1 MVKVCFISSGDL
13 WAGAEVVVW
22 NLIRQLQKF
31 PDIELS
37 AIILNEGRLAAELRN
52 LKLIIRV
59 LDERRQS
66 FPMLVLRAC
75 AFLRQRQS
83 QVLHSHRYKE
93 NILTFF
99 ARSSVRKARLV
110 ATQHGMPETG
120 HGGFRAAG
128 CLVAGLN
135 SHLLAHQFDQL
146 VGVSFDMQKRLIQE
160 FGFRK
165 EKVSVI
171 HNGIELPEL
180 RSFKR
185 SGLMAVGS
193 AGRLF
198 AVKDFPLMIAAARI
212 ASRQKAGLRFE
223 IAGEGP
229 ERAHLEELIAAFG
242 VGDHFTLRGH
252 VADMQRFYSGLDV
265 YMNTSI
271 HEGIPMS
278 ILEAM
283 AHGVPVI
290 APRVGG
296 IVEIID
302 DGVDGFL
309 VSGRKPKDF
318 AERCIRLQDLEL
330 RKRMGQAA
338 RDKVKRLFSAEQMA
352 NQYHRLYHELA
363 S

>member
-1 MVKVCFISSGDL
+1 
-13 WAGAEVVVW
+13 VVW
-22 NLIRQLQKF
+22 NLLRQLQKF
-31 PDIELS
+31 PDLELS
-37 AIILNEGRLAAELRN
+37 ALILNEGRLAEELRN
-52 LKLIIRV
+52 LKLIFRV

-66 FPMLVLRAC
+66 FPKLVLGAR
-75 AFLRQRQS
+75 AFLRQRPP

-99 ARSSVRKARLV
+99 AQGFGRQTRLV

-120 HGGFRAAG
+120 HGDSGVAG

-135 SHLLAHQFDQL
+135 RHLLANHFDQL
-146 VGVSFDMQKRLIQE
+146 VGVSFDIQKRFIQE
-160 FGFRK
+160 LGFCK
-165 EKVSVI
+165 EKVRVI
-171 HNGIELPEL
+171 HNGIEMPEL
-180 RSFKR
+180 PSLNR
-185 SGLMAVGS
+185 SGPVVVGS

-198 AVKDFPLMIAAARI
+198 TVKDFPLMIAAARI
-212 ASRQKAGLRFE
+212 AVSPKAALRFE

-229 ERAHLEELIAAFG
+229 ERANLEELVSACG
-242 VGDHFTLRGH
+242 VRDHFTLRGH
-252 VADMQRFYSGLDV
+252 LDDMQRFYSELDV
-265 YMNTSI
+265 YMNTSL

-290 APRVGG
+290 APQVGG

-309 VSGRKPKDF
+309 VSGRKPQDF
-318 AERCIRLQDLEL
+318 AEKCIWLQDFEL

-352 NQYHRLYHELA
+352 HQYHRLYHELA
-363 S
+363 SCWDQTPTQR

>member
-1 MVKVCFISSGDL
+1 MLSVCHIVSGDL
-13 WAGAEVVVW
+13 WAGAEVLTF
-22 NLIRQLQKF
+22 NLLRQLNKI
-31 PDIELS
+31 PDLTIS
-37 AIILNEGRLAAELRN
+37 AVVLNEGRLAEELRRQGVT
-52 LKLIIRV
+52 IRV
-59 LDERRQS
+59 IGERGQP
-66 FPMLVLRAC
+66 FVKLLREVRAYI
-75 AFLRQRQS
+75 RSRS
-83 QVLHSHRYKE
+83 PEVIHSHRYKE
-93 NILTFF
+93 NILAFF
-99 ARSSVRKARLV
+99 SRKLGRPARLV

-120 HGGFRAAG
+120 HGNSGAASR
-128 CLVAGLN
+128 LVGRLN
-135 SHLLAHQFDQL
+135 RYLLANQFDQL
-146 VGVSFDMQKRLIQE
+146 VGVSFDIQKRFIQE
-160 FGFRK
+160 LGFR
-165 EKVSVI
+165 EEQVSVI

-185 SGLMAVGS
+185 SGPMVVGS

-212 ASRQKAGLRFE
+212 AVNRKAGLRFE

-229 ERAHLEELIAAFG
+229 ERAHLEELIAACG
-242 VGDHFTLRGH
+242 VGDHFALLGH

-290 APRVGG
+290 APHVGG

-309 VSGRKPKDF
+309 VSGRKPQDF

-352 NQYHRLYHELA
+352 HQYHRLYHELA